1 MKSPEGCGRKG
12 PRRWKESEDSTL
24 EIDDLLPGGGGGGLV
39 GVPVFGGR
47 AGGKSGAA
55 GWLSSWNRFLLL
67 TPNWSAPFDF
77 VRALKSAKPPPNDS
91 LPNTAANGSGSVLAL
106 TVVPPGAKGSFVAAV
121 SFTARSELG
130 GEQLKGSAPPP

>member
-67 TPNWSAPFDF
+67 TPNWSAPFD
-77 VRALKSAKPPPNDS
+77 
-91 LPNTAANGSGSVLAL
+91 
-106 TVVPPGAKGSFVAAV
+106 
-121 SFTARSELG
+121 
-130 GEQLKGSAPPP
+130 